1 MRKPVLLLG
10 LRALGALALLAIAA
24 DHLYEYYADHYSAIP
39 TVGTLFL
46 LNGVGAT
53 ALGLI
58 LLAPVNSVL
67 PRPAARWALA
77 LTAWGGIALAAASLA
92 GLFIA
97 ETEPLFG
104 FMEVGYRAVIVAAIA
119 SEALAI
125 LALAP
130 VAFLSWRAGR
140 PSAARSCVAHPQPA
154 AQPRREQPYGRRDQ
168 RQHHDARLL

>member
-1 MRKPVLLLG
+1 MRKPVLLLA
-10 LRALGALALLAIAA
+10 LRAVGALALLAVAA

-39 TVGTLFL
+39 TIGTLFL
-46 LNGVGAT
+46 LNGAGAT

-58 LLAPVNSVL
+58 LLAPLNSVL

-77 LTAWGGIALAAASLA
+77 LTASGGIALAAASLA

-104 FMEVGYRAVIVAAIA
+104 FMEAGYRAVIVAAIA

-130 VAFLSWRAGR
+130 VVLLSWRARLGL
-140 PSAARSCVAHPQPA
+140 RSRVAHPQPA
-154 AQPRREQPYGRRDQ
+154 AQPRREEPPGRGDQ
-168 RQHHDARLL
+168 RQHGDARLL